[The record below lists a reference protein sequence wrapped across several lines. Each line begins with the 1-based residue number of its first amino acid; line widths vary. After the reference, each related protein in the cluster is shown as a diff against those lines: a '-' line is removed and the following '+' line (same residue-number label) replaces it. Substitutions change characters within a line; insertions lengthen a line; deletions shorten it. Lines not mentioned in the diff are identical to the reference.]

1 MLPLK
6 KLSNESCRW
15 TTIIFTS
22 QTSKEVVRKTIHHLF
37 HNKNVFKFIFLKRP
51 AESCLVS
58 LAVEE
63 AKEVGSRFAANLS
76 WQQDLNRFR
85 DLICFAAFVQTFSR
99 LHYSAA
105 EVKTLAAEVL
115 VAVEGKSFAL
125 RFFWVVQIFEAAQ
138 ISVAVQVFWVVQILE
153 PAQIFDFVQMFA
165 ALYSSEAAQKFDFVQ
180 IFVG

>member
-6 KLSNESCRW
+6 KLSNESCQW

-76 WQQDLNRFR
+76 WQQDL
-85 DLICFAAFVQTFSR
+85 ICFAAFVQTFSR
-99 LHYSAA
+99 LH
-105 EVKTLAAEVL
+105 
-115 VAVEGKSFAL
+115 
-125 RFFWVVQIFEAAQ
+125 
-138 ISVAVQVFWVVQILE
+138 
-153 PAQIFDFVQMFA
+153 
-165 ALYSSEAAQKFDFVQ
+165 
-180 IFVG
+180 

>member
-6 KLSNESCRW
+6 KLSNESW

-76 WQQDLNRFR
+76 WQQDL
-85 DLICFAAFVQTFSR
+85 ICFAAFVQTFSR
-99 LHYSAA
+99 LH
-105 EVKTLAAEVL
+105 
-115 VAVEGKSFAL
+115 
-125 RFFWVVQIFEAAQ
+125 
-138 ISVAVQVFWVVQILE
+138 
-153 PAQIFDFVQMFA
+153 
-165 ALYSSEAAQKFDFVQ
+165 
-180 IFVG
+180 

>member
-37 HNKNVFKFIFLKRP
+37 HNKNVLKFIFFKKRP

-76 WQQDLNRFR
+76 WQQDL
-85 DLICFAAFVQTFSR
+85 ICFAAFVQTFSR

-115 VAVEGKSFAL
+115 MAVEGKSFAL

-138 ISVAVQVFWVVQILE
+138 ISVAVQLFWVVQILE